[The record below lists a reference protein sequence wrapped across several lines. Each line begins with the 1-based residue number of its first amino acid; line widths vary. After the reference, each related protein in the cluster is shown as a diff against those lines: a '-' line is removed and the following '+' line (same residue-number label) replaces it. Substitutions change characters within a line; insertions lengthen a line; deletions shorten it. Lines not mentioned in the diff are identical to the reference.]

1 MKTNKTRDKDL
12 NFWSSIDK
20 ALIEELCRIKGIRV
34 VDMPYQTRLD
44 AIRHYN
50 LSRQSSWR

>member
-1 MKTNKTRDKDL
+1 MTNL
-12 NFWSSIDK
+12 NFWSSIDL

-34 VDMPYQTRLD
+34 VDMPYQARLD

-50 LSRQSSWR
+50 LSHQSSWSKK